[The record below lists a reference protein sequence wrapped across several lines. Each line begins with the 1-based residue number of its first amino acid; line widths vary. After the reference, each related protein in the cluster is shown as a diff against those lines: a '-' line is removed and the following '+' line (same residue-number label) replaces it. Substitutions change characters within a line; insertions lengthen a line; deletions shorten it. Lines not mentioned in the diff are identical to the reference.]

1 MAEITIEKTGE
12 DVASRSLR
20 VTIPAERVQAAES
33 KAVQYYAKQA
43 RLPGFRKGKAP
54 EAVVRKRFGDAIR
67 QSALQEVVR
76 EGWEQA
82 RETHALEPV
91 AEPSV
96 RNLKF
101 EAGSDVEFDLMVEV
115 RPQLS
120 LERTGGFTLSRAV
133 APVSDDDIEEQLT
146 RLREQQ
152 ATWVPVESGTPDLGN
167 LVRVEVATIRE
178 DGETEPQAYD
188 VVLGEGKA
196 MPDLEALIMTLEP
209 GATAEGEVR
218 FPDDHPDVTRRGQSQ
233 RVRLTLNEV
242 KRQELP
248 PADDAFAREAGD
260 FDSMN
265 ALRAALRE
273 DLEREAEREAD
284 ARVREEVIGLVT
296 QANNVPAPESMVHR
310 VLHAYANAYSIPD
323 EQLGAFEGQFRP
335 IAEATVRRELIVNA
349 ILDAESL
356 RATESDVDA
365 RIAEMAAARGTDTAT
380 LYGSLQKNNR
390 LSELERAL
398 TEEKVF
404 SWLLAQSTVS
414 EAAS

>member
-33 KAVQYYAKQA
+33 KAVKYYAKQA

-67 QSALQEVVR
+67 QSTLQEVVR

-96 RNLKF
+96 RNLRF

-115 RPQLS
+115 RPQLT
-120 LERTGGFTLSRAV
+120 LERTGGFTLTRTV
-133 APVSDDDIEEQLT
+133 TPVSDDDIEEQLT

-152 ATWVPVESGTPDLGN
+152 ATWVPVESGTPDLGH
-167 LVRVEVATIRE
+167 LVRVEVATIRD

-209 GATAEGEVR
+209 GATAEGDVR

-233 RVRLTLNEV
+233 RVRVALNEI

-260 FDSMN
+260 FDSMD

-284 ARVREEVIGLVT
+284 ARVREELIGLVT
-296 QANNVPAPESMVHR
+296 EASNVPAPESMVHR
-310 VLHAYANAYSIPD
+310 VLHAFANAYSIPD

-335 IAEATVRRELIVNA
+335 IAETTVRRELIVNA

-404 SWLLAQSTVS
+404 GWLLAQSTVS